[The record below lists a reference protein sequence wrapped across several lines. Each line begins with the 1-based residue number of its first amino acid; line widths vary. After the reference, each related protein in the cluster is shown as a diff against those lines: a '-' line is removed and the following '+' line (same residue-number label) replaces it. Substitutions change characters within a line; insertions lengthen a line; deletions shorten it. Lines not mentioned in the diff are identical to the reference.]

1 MQMAEDVDS
10 LTPEDKEEHV
20 FARELLDIRYSL
32 DSKGIKYN
40 WTMEVMPL
48 ISRKIEDCYSRMEA
62 AAAQKHSDSSD
73 EFSETDCKVIQ
84 QKEKTIRII
93 EARKKR
99 EKRLLKKA
107 ATKRGPGRPK
117 GSKNKI
123 RY

>member
-1 MQMAEDVDS
+1 MAEDVDS
-10 LTPEDKEEHV
+10 LTLEDKEEHV

-73 EFSETDCKVIQ
+73 EFTETDCKVIQ

-93 EARKKR
+93 EARKKSMALKP
-99 EKRLLKKA
+99 KRSP
-107 ATKRGPGRPK
+107 KRK
-117 GSKNKI
+117 TITHFHIYLI
-123 RY
+123 R